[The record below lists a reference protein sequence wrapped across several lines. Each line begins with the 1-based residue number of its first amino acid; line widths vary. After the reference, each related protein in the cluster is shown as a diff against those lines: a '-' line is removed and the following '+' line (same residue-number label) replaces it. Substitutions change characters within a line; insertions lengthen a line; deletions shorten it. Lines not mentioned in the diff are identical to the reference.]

1 MSVRFRTVLET
12 ETSYYRTIPQAAKRV
27 ESVRLIIL
35 DFQGQLWEKPP
46 GSDVL
51 EVTGMSR
58 NLQAVFFED
67 RDLSLDLAQKNQLL
81 SQLLSNPATRE
92 QLLPHLK
99 LVSLERNQVLY
110 EQGDAIDHVYFPL
123 DSVVS
128 NLAIM
133 EDGTTIETLM
143 VGCEGL
149 VGLSAILGAGV
160 SRQWLWV
167 LVSGTALQ
175 LESKILDNV
184 FVHHEHALKSLLKF
198 YRSTITQVSQRCVC
212 NTRHTVLDRLCC
224 WLLMLH
230 DRVGDSNLRLTQE
243 VIASRLGAR
252 RAGITVAAGVL
263 QSMHGIEYR
272 RGQLHVVDREVL
284 ERAVCECYFLM
295 RSDCTLKVPVR
306 RTYSGFSL

>member
-1 MSVRFRTVLET
+1 
-12 ETSYYRTIPQAAKRV
+12 
-27 ESVRLIIL
+27 
-35 DFQGQLWEKPP
+35 
-46 GSDVL
+46 
-51 EVTGMSR
+51 MSR
-58 NLQAVFFED
+58 NLQAMFLED
-67 RDLSLDLAQKNQLL
+67 KDLSLELAQKNKLLAQLL
-81 SQLLSNPATRE
+81 SDAQVRE
-92 QLLPHLK
+92 YLLPHLK
-99 LVSLERNQVLY
+99 MVSFERNQVLY
-110 EQGDAIDHVYFPL
+110 EQGDTIDHMYFPI
-123 DSVVS
+123 DSVIS

-143 VGCEGL
+143 VGYDGM

-167 LVSGTALQ
+167 LINGTALQ
-175 LESKILDNV
+175 LDARILDSV
-184 FVHHEHALKSLLKF
+184 FVHHEHALKALLKF

-212 NTRHTVLDRLCC
+212 NTRHSVLDRLCC

-272 RGQLHVVDREVL
+272 RGQLHIVNRDVL
-284 ERAVCECYFLM
+284 ETAVCECYSIMKNDLDFSPRPQFR
-295 RSDCTLKVPVR
+295 RSPLSRYK
-306 RTYSGFSL
+306 